1 MSNHSYQSDPHYR
14 VDGPHVELL
23 AGRVA
28 AAMLDHLA
36 SEKTLLA
43 GAAAETRAEL
53 TLLSGL
59 RYLLDSRVAI
69 AAGVVRQAGRE
80 WAKIAW
86 LGPDIEPSQ
95 LETLVADAI
104 DRGQPV
110 RSSTAVAIPLRLDK
124 QAQQP
129 PQVLVLIRAGDSDSS
144 VSAAAGIDHDAA
156 LQQLADLLTAALTI
170 SEREQLAAQRT
181 KRLQAMLRIAAQWT
195 NQADCEAL
203 LERIAAAAAD
213 LLGAERASIFLWD
226 RPRRLLVGRPALGVA
241 DNRLEVSDTAGIV
254 GAVLQSGKPR
264 RWHVGDDGEGEIN
277 RAVDKQLKFETRSL
291 LAVPLWETSSD
302 DKPTKG
308 NPIGVFELIN
318 RNQGAFNG
326 EDEIA
331 LAELATQAA
340 AAIRS
345 TQTKQTLTENRD
357 RLLDSVAESA
367 RVVGEHPKIA
377 VVRETVRRVAD
388 TDLSVLILGENGTG
402 KEVLARSVHFQSS
415 RKHQPFVAVNC
426 AALVETLLESELF
439 GHEKGAFTDAHQT
452 RPGKFEQA
460 NQGTLFLDEIGDLS
474 LGGQAKLLRVLE
486 ERLVVRVGGS
496 TPLPVDVR
504 VIAATNQPLAE
515 MVREKRFRE
524 DLFFRLNIVTI
535 EIPPLRQRGDDIV
548 LLTEHFLRFFAD
560 QVGRKPPR
568 LAEAAKAAMLRHGWP
583 GNIRELRNLVE
594 RVCYLCPQEVIT
606 ASDLAL
612 GVGGL
617 ARADNL
623 AASGSG
629 EAPQLAGQSLADAT
643 RSFQAQHIENAIAEC
658 RGNMTDAADKLGL
671 HRSNLYRKM
680 RQLGVDSRLEDE

>member
-1 MSNHSYQSDPHYR
+1 M
-14 VDGPHVELL
+14 
-23 AGRVA
+23 
-28 AAMLDHLA
+28 
-36 SEKTLLA
+36 
-43 GAAAETRAEL
+43 
-53 TLLSGL
+53 
-59 RYLLDSRVAI
+59 
-69 AAGVVRQAGRE
+69 
-80 WAKIAW
+80 
-86 LGPDIEPSQ
+86 
-95 LETLVADAI
+95 
-104 DRGQPV
+104 
-110 RSSTAVAIPLRLDK
+110 
-124 QAQQP
+124 
-129 PQVLVLIRAGDSDSS
+129 
-144 VSAAAGIDHDAA
+144 
-156 LQQLADLLTAALTI
+156 
-170 SEREQLAAQRT
+170 
-181 KRLQAMLRIAAQWT
+181 
-195 NQADCEAL
+195 
-203 LERIAAAAAD
+203 
-213 LLGAERASIFLWD
+213 
-226 RPRRLLVGRPALGVA
+226 
-241 DNRLEVSDTAGIV
+241 
-254 GAVLQSGKPR
+254 
-264 RWHVGDDGEGEIN
+264 
-277 RAVDKQLKFETRSL
+277 
-291 LAVPLWETSSD
+291 
-302 DKPTKG
+302 
-308 NPIGVFELIN
+308 
-318 RNQGAFNG
+318 
-326 EDEIA
+326 
-331 LAELATQAA
+331 AELATQAA

-367 RVVGEHPKIA
+367 RVIGEHPKIA

-535 EIPPLRQRGDDIV
+535 EIPPLRQRGDDII

-560 QVGRKPPR
+560 QVGRKSPR
-568 LAEAAKAAMLRHGWP
+568 LAEAAKTAMIRHGWP

-612 GVGGL
+612 GAGGL
-617 ARADNL
+617 AQPDHL
-623 AASGSG
+623 AASSSG
-629 EAPQLAGQSLADAT
+629 EAPQPAGQSLADAT

-658 RGNMTDAADKLGL
+658 QGNMTEAADKLGL

-680 RQLGVDSRLEDE
+680 RQLGVDSRLESE